1 MDERCGHV
9 DFIGPHE
16 RKRDATDIWV
26 VGAAILA
33 MRIAPAPPIATL
45 KMTGSPFHVLIGS
58 IPMMRNSPI
67 GWSKY

>member
-1 MDERCGHV
+1 M
-9 DFIGPHE
+9 GPHE
-16 RKRDATDIWV
+16 YKTGCRGDLC

-33 MRIAPAPPIATL
+33 DEDKSRAAIGYIQDDGAPCQ
-45 KMTGSPFHVLIGS
+45 VLIGS